1 MVEGMDDTSDRDRS
15 AGNEPTT
22 THSAWGAGE
31 PHLLISRGDD
41 ERFVYDITIDNVTIG
56 SDAGSSLVLEGADGQ
71 HATIVHDKRDEYVL
85 HLIGAGTMN
94 ANSEA
99 GTEGERSEVLRTGA
113 RFTIGEWALVFS
125 RQEFADHGRPFGG
138 REGGEGEHQ
147 PLQENRPEYAEG
159 DVVESIVEV
168 VATDDGANAPDPT
181 ASSQGVPRESP

>member
-1 MVEGMDDTSDRDRS
+1 MNDTSDRDNS
-15 AGNEPTT
+15 VGNDPTT
-22 THSAWGAGE
+22 THSTWGAGE
-31 PHLLISRGDD
+31 PHLLVSRADH
-41 ERFVYDITIDNVTIG
+41 ERFVYDLTADEVTIG
-56 SDAGSSLVLEGADGQ
+56 SAEGSGIVLEGADPQ

-85 HLIGAGTMN
+85 HLIGEGTMN

-125 RQEFADHGRPFGG
+125 RKEFADHGRPFGG

-181 ASSQGVPRESP
+181 TSSQGVPRESP